1 MEIQGSVALVTGAG
15 RRIGREIALALAR
28 NGAGI
33 VIHYHRSRREAE
45 ALLRVIRDGGGEAHL
60 APFDFSAA
68 GGNVGPAVRKFS
80 ETVLRKTGRV
90 DILVNNASIFYP
102 TPLAKIRDKDWDEF
116 LTVNLK
122 VPFFLAREF
131 GMRMLALKKGKIIN
145 LIDAALPRPK
155 KDYLAYSI
163 SKAALAEATLGLAKN
178 LAPHV
183 QVLSIAPGPILPPAA
198 AASGRKAEALR
209 GTLLK
214 RFGDPGDIAETVL
227 FFVGKNDFITGA
239 TITVDG
245 GMSLK

>member
-1 MEIQGSVALVTGAG
+1 MALVTGAG

-28 NGAGI
+28 KGAVI
-33 VIHYHRSRREAE
+33 VIHYHRSRREAA
-45 ALLRVIRDGGGEAHL
+45 ALRRVIRDAGGEAHL

-68 GGNVGPAVRKFS
+68 RRNVRPAVRKFS

-102 TPLAKIRDKDWDEF
+102 APLAEISDKDWDEF

-131 GMRMLALKKGKIIN
+131 GLKMFARKKGKIIN
-145 LIDAALPRPK
+145 LIDAALPRPR
-155 KDYLAYSI
+155 KDYTAYAI
-163 SKAALAEATLGLAKN
+163 SKAGLAEATLGLAKN

-183 QVLSIAPGPILPPAA
+183 QVLNIAPGPILPPAA
-198 AASGRKAEALR
+198 MTAGRKGEVLR

-214 RFGDPGDIAETVL
+214 RFGDPRDVAETVL
-227 FFVGKNDFITGA
+227 FFVGQNDFITGA